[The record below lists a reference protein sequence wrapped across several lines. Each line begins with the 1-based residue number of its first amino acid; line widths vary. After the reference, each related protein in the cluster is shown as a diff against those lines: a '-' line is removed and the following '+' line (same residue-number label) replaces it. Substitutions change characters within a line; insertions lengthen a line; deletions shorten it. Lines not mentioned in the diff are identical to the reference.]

1 MKAAI
6 VSVVFAL
13 AGVIP
18 AAAQEAPAAAAP
30 AAAAPTQ
37 HAFQLQLQPLYD
49 PRYEPARELRLALWD
64 SPMSR
69 LELTAAREQ
78 WALRNPG
85 PTGTVIPFEGVQLP
99 LRLHMES
106 SAQSLFLGPWSP
118 SWERLTWQEKVAAGA
133 QTGVLAL
140 ALVQV
145 LSHIH

>member
-1 MKAAI
+1 MRVTTLCLI
-6 VSVVFAL
+6 VAL
-13 AGVIP
+13 AGATVAAEQPTPVTP
-18 AAAQEAPAAAAP
+18 APP
-30 AAAAPTQ
+30 RSGFRL
-37 HAFQLQLQPLYD
+37 HLDPLYL
-49 PRYEPARELRLALWD
+49 PGYEPARELRLALWD

-99 LRLHMES
+99 LRLSMAS
-106 SAQSLFLGPWSP
+106 SAQSLVLGPWSP

>member
-1 MKAAI
+1 MR
-6 VSVVFAL
+6 VTVLCVAL
-13 AGVIP
+13 AVASTAFAAGQGGGDTP
-18 AAAQEAPAAAAP
+18 APGPRTFKLE
-30 AAAAPTQ
+30 
-37 HAFQLQLQPLYD
+37 LQPLYLPGYD
-49 PRYEPARELRLALWD
+49 PARELHLALWD

-78 WALRNPG
+78 WAFRNPG

-99 LRLHMES
+99 LRLNLDS
-106 SAQSLFLGPWSP
+106 GAQRLVMGPWSP
-118 SWERLTWQEKVAAGA
+118 TWQDLTWQEKVAAGA